1 MPAMIWIVAAAVV
14 VIYLARNLFL
24 RLRSDS
30 VAALVD
36 RRRPTSRLVSRGEYV
51 DGNRHVDVA
60 LAVTPST
67 LFYENSDMQA
77 SLDLQWVRE
86 VEYAT
91 ELATGARIESGEVM
105 RLRSDRQTFE
115 FVIPE
120 DAVARWRSV
129 VPPRGRAD
137 ATPAAVPA

>member
-1 MPAMIWIVAAAVV
+1 MLAVIWIVAAAVAV
-14 VIYLARNLFL
+14 YLGRNLFL

-36 RRRPTSRLVSRGEYV
+36 RRRPTSRLVSRGDYV
-51 DGNRHVDVA
+51 DGNRHINVA
-60 LAVTPST
+60 LALTPST

-86 VEYAT
+86 VEYT
-91 ELATGARIESGEVM
+91 KELVTGARIESGEVM

-120 DAVARWRSV
+120 DSVAGWRSV

-137 ATPAAVPA
+137 AMPAAVPA

>member
-1 MPAMIWIVAAAVV
+1 M
-14 VIYLARNLFL
+14 R
-24 RLRSDS
+24 RRSDS
-30 VAALVD
+30 VAAFVD
-36 RRRPTSRLVSRGEYV
+36 RRRATSQLVSRGEYV
-51 DGNRHVDVA
+51 DGNRHLDVA

-67 LFYENSDMQA
+67 LFYENPEMQA

-91 ELATGARIESGEVM
+91 ELATGARIESGKVM

-120 DAVARWRSV
+120 ESVARWRAV
-129 VPPRGRAD
+129 LPPHGRPD
-137 ATPAAVPA
+137 AAPAAVPA

>member
-1 MPAMIWIVAAAVV
+1 MQTIMWIVAAAVV
-14 VIYLARNLFL
+14 VFLARNLFL

-30 VAALVD
+30 VAAFVD
-36 RRRPTSRLVSRGEYV
+36 RRRATSRLVSRGEYV

-120 DAVARWRSV
+120 GAVAGWRAA

>member
-1 MPAMIWIVAAAVV
+1 MAVIWIVAAAVV
-14 VIYLARNLFL
+14 VYLAWNLFL

-30 VAALVD
+30 VAAFVD
-36 RRRPTSRLVSRGEYV
+36 RRRPISQVVSRGEYV
-51 DGNRHVDVA
+51 DGSRHLDVA

-77 SLDLQWVRE
+77 SLDLAWIRE
-86 VEYAT
+86 VEYAS
-91 ELATGARIESGEVM
+91 ELITGARIDSGKVM

-120 DAVARWRSV
+120 DSVARWRAV